1 MGVRTPSKSHDLLS
15 CWEKEHKNGSD
26 HRQETDGQL
35 SEVRKL
41 NDSSQRGEKKISFLA
56 KQNRKLY
63 KEEQRRN
70 PESIRERERHGL
82 ESSPLPREG
91 SD

>member
-1 MGVRTPSKSHDLLS
+1 MGARTPSKSHDLLS

-41 NDSSQRGEKKISFLA
+41 MTALRKVRKKVSFLA

-63 KEEQRRN
+63 TEQRRN
-70 PESIRERERHGL
+70 PESIREGVTWFREL
-82 ESSPLPREG
+82 SPP
-91 SD
+91 